1 MTDFE
6 PTVNS
11 VVEPMLVHR
20 HISGDLTSGP
30 MLDLTGEEELPPLLP
45 PNDPVPIT
53 PHRQPASITPIP
65 LRRQDAMT
73 EPEVKPDPDP
83 VITEPI
89 AQAYND
95 PMLLLQSLG
104 AAFVIGSVTGMLL
117 TYAFSRRVVSE
128 E

>member
-1 MTDFE
+1 
-6 PTVNS
+6 
-11 VVEPMLVHR
+11 
-20 HISGDLTSGP
+20 
-30 MLDLTGEEELPPLLP
+30 
-45 PNDPVPIT
+45 
-53 PHRQPASITPIP
+53 
-65 LRRQDAMT
+65 MT